1 VRKQYN
7 CRGGRKT
14 TRGVTESVE
23 SPENT
28 NQMSLFQQLLSLVFA
43 CDFLFFYRALGF
55 EVKKPDIIKMVHEV
69 DPTNTGTVDYEQF
82 LEIMVDK
89 YAERDPEE
97 EIKKAF
103 GLFDEDHTGKITLK
117 NMKRVARELGENLS
131 EEELQAMIDEFD
143 RDQDGEISGDEF
155 LYIMRQSTMY

>member
-1 VRKQYN
+1 MDVN
-7 CRGGRKT
+7 LSI
-14 TRGVTESVE
+14 VV
-23 SPENT
+23 
-28 NQMSLFQQLLSLVFA
+28 SLSFDIMIDYLS
-43 CDFLFFYRALGF
+43 FYRALGF

>member
-1 VRKQYN
+1 MFD
-7 CRGGRKT
+7 
-14 TRGVTESVE
+14 SI
-23 SPENT
+23 
-28 NQMSLFQQLLSLVFA
+28 SL
-43 CDFLFFYRALGF
+43 YRALGF

-117 NMKRVARELGENLS
+117 NMKCAKYFRKQNALERLLHGLAFGGTQRTHLQSVAEAPLESLAEAPLARRGL
-131 EEELQAMIDEFD
+131 AF
-143 RDQDGEISGDEF
+143 
-155 LYIMRQSTMY
+155 

>member
-1 VRKQYN
+1 MI
-7 CRGGRKT
+7 
-14 TRGVTESVE
+14 SV
-23 SPENT
+23 SNAFLYILNLCGKLLAT
-28 NQMSLFQQLLSLVFA
+28 SSFQLPPLTIR
-43 CDFLFFYRALGF
+43 RALGF
-55 EVKKPDIIKMVHEV
+55 EVKKPDIVKMVHDV
-69 DPTNTGTVDYEQF
+69 DPTNTGTVDYDQF

-143 RDQDGEISGDEF
+143 RDQDGEISSDEF
-155 LYIMRQSTMY
+155 IYIMRQSTMY